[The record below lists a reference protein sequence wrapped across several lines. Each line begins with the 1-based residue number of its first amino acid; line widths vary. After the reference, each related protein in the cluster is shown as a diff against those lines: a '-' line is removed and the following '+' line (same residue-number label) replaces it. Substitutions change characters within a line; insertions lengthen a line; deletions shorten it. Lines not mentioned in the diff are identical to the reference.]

1 MYNIQCSSEAQDS
14 KFQTT
19 KLSEGAIA
27 RCFSV
32 SASMKVLDVSGATA
46 LTRPP
51 GTFSPEAVQ
60 VPKPSFL
67 GKANFDGSGAGT
79 SAPSESPDTESE
91 EASTSTPLAAMDDV
105 DDVDDVNLRQH
116 LEERLAHLRVLQQQS
131 LAQYLDCARALNA
144 LQSRSATSRN
154 GVLLGTQ
161 PQSISPNLQV
171 PSVPSVPSVRS
182 FAPSSWGA
190 VVTLMVK
197 ELPAYFTQEMFVSV
211 LVERGFKHQFDF
223 LYIPYRPERGCN
235 MGYAI
240 INFTRPEYAMQF
252 QASFKGDCL
261 DDEMRMTGRILVVEP
276 APVQGYEANYY
287 QSALKWSGMPPL
299 SRSGLSDMMKDLQHD
314 IEQAGSCGFPNFGEF
329 QWNCEPHHIMLWWEV
344 WMKVGP

>member
-1 MYNIQCSSEAQDS
+1 
-14 KFQTT
+14 
-19 KLSEGAIA
+19 
-27 RCFSV
+27 
-32 SASMKVLDVSGATA
+32 MKVLDVSGATA

-67 GKANFDGSGAGT
+67 GKGNFDGSGTGT

-91 EASTSTPLAAMDDV
+91 EATTSTLLAAM

-144 LQSRSATSRN
+144 LQSRPATSRN

-171 PSVPSVPSVRS
+171 PSVPSL
-182 FAPSSWGA
+182 APGSWGA

-197 ELPAYFTQEMFVSV
+197 ELPAYFTQEMFVSM
-211 LVERGFKHQFDF
+211 LVECGFKHQFDF

-261 DDEMRMTGRILVVEP
+261 DDEMRMTGRFLVVEP
-276 APVQGYEANYY
+276 APLQGYEANYY

-299 SRSGLSDMMKDLQHD
+299 SRSCLSDMMKDLQHD

-329 QWNCEPHHIMLWWEV
+329 Q
-344 WMKVGP
+344 

>member
-154 GVLLGTQ
+154 GVL
-161 PQSISPNLQV
+161 
-171 PSVPSVPSVRS
+171 
-182 FAPSSWGA
+182 
-190 VVTLMVK
+190 
-197 ELPAYFTQEMFVSV
+197 
-211 LVERGFKHQFDF
+211 
-223 LYIPYRPERGCN
+223 
-235 MGYAI
+235 
-240 INFTRPEYAMQF
+240 
-252 QASFKGDCL
+252 
-261 DDEMRMTGRILVVEP
+261 
-276 APVQGYEANYY
+276 
-287 QSALKWSGMPPL
+287 
-299 SRSGLSDMMKDLQHD
+299 
-314 IEQAGSCGFPNFGEF
+314 
-329 QWNCEPHHIMLWWEV
+329 
-344 WMKVGP
+344 